1 MADYSWPDAKSRRLI
16 GAETRRIDAPQKVTG
31 QAIFTSDVQPPG
43 LLYARTVRCPF
54 AHAKIVSI
62 DTSQASQVPGCKA
75 VLVIQPQGTEIFWAG
90 DDIVAVAAIDEAAAE
105 KAARAVKVDY
115 QELPHLV
122 VDNNPSPGPPFE
134 QPMTPTT
141 VGDPET
147 AFSKAA
153 AVVEQTYGMPVVTH
167 SCLETHGSVV
177 SWAGDQL
184 DVHISTQSVSGIVT
198 QMSKALGVAA
208 ANVHVNA
215 DYEGGGFGAKLAA
228 DRWGLAAAHLSKLA
242 GGAPVRLVLD
252 RREEQEVAGCR
263 PSAYGKIKVA
273 ADAKGRVTAWQSAT
287 WSTGGISG
295 GAQFPVPYLF
305 KKIPNQRT
313 QHTTVLNN
321 AGSAR
326 SMRAPGHPQACML
339 TLCALDDL
347 AAKLGM
353 DPLTFIQRN
362 LAQCDRFADVYAKE
376 LAIADQLMNWSGR
389 WHPRGQGDSSPIRQ
403 GLGLSMHTWSG
414 TAHPATCSLTVHPD
428 GSVAVVAGTQDVGTG
443 TRTVMAI
450 IAAET
455 LGLDVNDIAVR
466 VGSSTLPASAGSGG
480 SGTVGGIGSA
490 VRRAAVDARG
500 LLLAKVASSLGVDA
514 NALTAD
520 NGTIKG
526 AGKTLTWK
534 QACATMGTLPITMTG
549 ANPGPGALNDSGVA
563 GVQMADVSVDMETG
577 VVSVNKIVAVQDC
590 GLVINRKTTMSQCY
604 GALIMGIGY
613 ALYEE
618 RVMDQQLGRMLNP
631 NLEFY
636 RLTGIGDRGE
646 LVVHLM
652 TGPGFDDRGIVG
664 CGEAPVISPG
674 AAISN
679 AVANAIGVRV
689 TTLPLTPDRVLAA
702 LGSNA

>member
-1 MADYSWPDAKSRRLI
+1 MADYSWPDATSRRLI

-313 QHTTVLNN
+313 QHTTILNN

-534 QACATMGTLPITMTG
+534 QACATMGTLPITTTG

>member
-16 GAETRRIDAPQKVTG
+16 GADTRRIDASQKVTG
-31 QAIFTSDVQPPG
+31 QAAFTTDVQPAG
-43 LLYARTVRCPF
+43 LLYARIVRSPF

-75 VLVIQPQGTEIFWAG
+75 VFVIQTPGTEIFWAG
-90 DDIVAVAAIDEAAAE
+90 DDVVAVAAVDDATAE
-105 KAARAVKVDY
+105 KAARLVTVDY
-115 QELPHLV
+115 KELPHLV
-122 VDNNPSPGPPFE
+122 MDDDPSPGPPFE

-141 VGDPET
+141 VGDPDT
-147 AFSKAA
+147 AFKKAA
-153 AVVEQTYGMPVVTH
+153 AVVEQTYSMPVVAH
-167 SCLETHGSVV
+167 SCLEPHGSVV

-273 ADAKGRVTAWQSAT
+273 ADAKGRITAWQSAT
-287 WSTGGISG
+287 WGTGGITG

-313 QHTTVLNN
+313 QHTSILNN

-326 SMRAPGHPQACML
+326 SMRAPSHPQACML

-347 AAKLGM
+347 AAKLGIN
-353 DPLTFIQRN
+353 PLAFIRTN

-376 LAIADQLMNWSGR
+376 LTVADQLMDWSGR
-389 WHPRGQGDSSPIRQ
+389 WHPRGQSGTSPIRQ

-443 TRTVMAI
+443 TRTVIAI
-450 IAAET
+450 VTAET
-455 LGLDVNDIAVR
+455 LGLDVTDIMVR

-500 LLLAKVASSLGVDA
+500 LLLAKVASSLGVNA
-514 NALTAD
+514 SALTID
-520 NGTIKG
+520 NGTITG

-534 QACATMGTLPITMTG
+534 EACATLGTLPITTTG
-549 ANPGPGALNDSGVA
+549 ANPGPGALNDTGVA

-646 LVVHLM
+646 LVVSLM
-652 TGPGFDDRGIVG
+652 TGPGFDERGIVG
-664 CGEAPVISPG
+664 CGEAPVISAG

-689 TTLPLTPDRVLAA
+689 GTLPLTPDRVLAA
-702 LGSNA
+702 LGSNS